1 MSRSFN
7 HLPERSGFDFLQ
19 CQAHFLG
26 LTVGELYYIGTMM
39 MMLVLMF
46 VVMMMVVV
54 VLMVVTVLM
63 VMLVSVFMSMLIL
76 RMMTRRHKTY
86 G

>member
-1 MSRSFN
+1 MGRSFY
-7 HLPERSGFDFLQ
+7 HLPERSGFDFLK

-39 MMLVLMF
+39 MMF

-54 VLMVVTVLM
+54 VLVVVVVTMLM
-63 VMLVSVFMSMLIL
+63 VMFMSVFVRMLIL